1 MSNIICKT
9 LGIEKPII
17 QGPMA
22 WSSFAPLVAAAC
34 NAGALGVLGIAA
46 APNDLVREQIQM
58 TRKLTDKPFGVNVFM
73 APELVERVLPVLLE
87 EKPAVVYADVLFDLP
102 AELSKQFFTPLKETG
117 IKIIVKAST
126 VKDAITAEQSGAD
139 LVVAKGWEGGGHVT
153 PEATMTLLPQVV
165 DAVSIPV
172 IASGG
177 IADGRGMAA
186 AIALGADGIEM
197 GTAFLCSEECTIHEN
212 AKNAILAQ
220 KDNESVLIM
229 GSIKEPCRQI
239 RNRFSDEVIALEND
253 HPVKE
258 VEAQLREKFGPCLK
272 IGMHDGDVVNGSVM
286 SGAIAPIITK
296 IRPAA
301 DIIDT
306 VIAECKEIIAKSNS
320 FNFN

>member
-1 MSNIICKT
+1 MANKVCEI

-22 WSSFAPLVAAAC
+22 WSAFAPLVAAVS
-34 NAGALGVLGIAA
+34 NAGGLGVLGIAA
-46 APNDLVREQIQM
+46 APNALVKEQIEK
-58 TRKLTDKPFGVNVFM
+58 TKSLTDKPFGVNVFM
-73 APELVERVLPVLLE
+73 VPELCDAVLPVLLE

-102 AELSKQFFTPLKETG
+102 LELSKKFFTPLKEAG

-126 VKDAITAEQSGAD
+126 VKDALTAEQAGAD

-153 PEATMTLLPQVV
+153 PEATMILVPQVV
-165 DAVSIPV
+165 DAVNIPV

-186 AIALGADGIEM
+186 ALSLGASAIEM

-220 KDNESVLIM
+220 EDNQSVVILS
-229 GSIKEPCRQI
+229 SIKEPCRQI
-239 RNRFSDEVIALEND
+239 KNAFSDDVNSLEND

-258 VEAQLREKFGPCLK
+258 VETELRAKFKPCLK
-272 IGMHDGDVVNGSVM
+272 NGMNDGDIVNGSVM
-286 SGAIAPIITK
+286 SGMIAPLIK
-296 IRPAA
+296 EIRPAA
-301 DIIDT
+301 VIIDS
-306 VIAECKEIIAKSNS
+306 VISECQKVFEANNS
-320 FNFN
+320 FEF